1 MFDKKLFQHVN
12 ARSGGTGEG
21 GTNDYK
27 QLINKPQVNGVTLNG
42 NKTAEDLN
50 LLSKDT
56 EQEVTGNKNFTGT
69 LQYKGEEVATAS
81 ALTTLSGKVTTNE
94 EAISTLNTTL
104 ENKADKTEL
113 PVKATNETLGL
124 VKPDGTTIT
133 VKEDGTLSTGE
144 VTANNVAYSNGEYT
158 SVKEALDALLY
169 VAPTVQFTQGGS
181 SLEIGASLENVTV
194 KWRTNKDVTTQ
205 VLKKNNV
212 QVGELTA
219 TDREYTDT
227 GANITTN
234 TTYTITVGDGKK
246 TATASANITF
256 RPKRYWG
263 VSTSATLDNAGV
275 LALSGEL
282 CNDRAQT
289 RTFNCSGG
297 KYFYIVLPKNMCNN
311 ITFKVGGLAFS
322 DMEVTEIQLTNES
335 GYTQAYNIYRPTEI
349 QTGSAITVNVA

>member
-12 ARSGGTGEG
+12 AQSGGTG
-21 GTNDYK
+21 GTTDYK

-81 ALTTLSGKVTTNE
+81 AL
-94 EAISTLNTTL
+94 ATL
-104 ENKADKTEL
+104 ETTVGTKADKTEL

-133 VKEDGTLSTGE
+133 VNGDGTLSAVGAGE
-144 VTANNVAYSNGEYT
+144 VTANDVAYSNGEYT

-181 SLEIGASLENVTV
+181 SQEIGASLENVTV
-194 KWRTNKDVTTQ
+194 KWKTNKDVTTQ

-234 TTYTITVGDGKK
+234 TTYTITVGDGNK
-246 TATASANITF
+246 TATASAYITF

-289 RTFNCSGG
+289 RTFDCSGG

>member
-12 ARSGGTGEG
+12 AQSGEG

-27 QLINKPQVNGVTLNG
+27 QLINKPQINGVTLNG

-50 LLSKDT
+50 FLSKDT

-69 LQYKGEEVATAS
+69 LQYKGEEVATTS
-81 ALTTLSGKVTTNE
+81 ALTTLEGTVDT
-94 EAISTLNTTL
+94 
-104 ENKADKTEL
+104 KADKTEL
-113 PVKATNETLGL
+113 PVKATNENLGL

-144 VTANNVAYSNGEYT
+144 VTANDVAYSNGEYT

-181 SLEIGASLENVTV
+181 SQEIGASLENVTV
-194 KWRTNKDVTTQ
+194 KWKTNKDVTTQ

-234 TTYTITVGDGKK
+234 TTYTITVGDGNK

-263 VSTSATLDNAGV
+263 VSTSATLDNTGV

-289 RTFNCSGG
+289 RTFDCSGG
-297 KYFYIVLPKNMCNN
+297 SIFI
-311 ITFKVGGLAFS
+311 
-322 DMEVTEIQLTNES
+322 
-335 GYTQAYNIYRPTEI
+335 
-349 QTGSAITVNVA
+349 

>member
-1 MFDKKLFQHVN
+1 MFDKKLFQHAN
-12 ARSGGTGEG
+12 AQSGEG

-56 EQEVTGNKNFTGT
+56 EQEVTGNKNFTGI

-81 ALTTLSGKVTTNE
+81 ALTALETTVG
-94 EAISTLNTTL
+94 T
-104 ENKADKTEL
+104 KADKTEL
-113 PVKATNETLGL
+113 PAKATNETLGL

-133 VKEDGTLSTGE
+133 VQEDGTLSAVGAGE
-144 VTANNVAYSNGEYT
+144 VTANDVAYSNGEYT

-169 VAPTVQFTQGGS
+169 VAPTVQFIQGGS
-181 SLEIGASLENVTV
+181 SQEIGASLENVTV
-194 KWRTNKDVTTQ
+194 KWKTNKDVTTQ

-234 TTYTITVGDGKK
+234 TTYTITVGDGNK

-282 CNDRAQT
+282 CNDRTQT
-289 RTFNCSGG
+289 RTFDCSGG
-297 KYFYIVLPKNMCNN
+297 KYFYIVLPKSMCNN

-322 DMEVTEIQLTNES
+322 DMEVTEIQLTNAS